1 MEQTLFNVTKTLN
14 LVILTNAFCI
24 KMSLE
29 AMSIRLRSLKKF
41 HSRKLEKLKKN
52 NNAKVIVRM
61 SQRIPENFM
70 NIGDRGGGGSELFRN
85 FKAQTLGMNYLVR
98 FSITVIS
105 KV

>member
-70 NIGDRGGGGSELFRN
+70 NIGDRGCNLN
-85 FKAQTLGMNYLVR
+85 FLETLR
-98 FSITVIS
+98 R
-105 KV
+105 KP